1 MLESQ
6 NHPKQ
11 SYDHPTWVTYNILL
25 HGNLRPFWDD
35 SSEKKNMIP
44 GFGRTVRS
52 SKFAQTCQMEYSGD
66 IITGMS
72 WGIFW
77 NLIKKFNQHKN
88 SDIMIILVILQI
100 NEV

>member
-35 SSEKKNMIP
+35 SSEKKHDS
-44 GFGRTVRS
+44 RVRENS
-52 SKFAQTCQMEYSGD
+52 EVVKICPDVSN
-66 IITGMS
+66 
-72 WGIFW
+72 GIFRRYY
-77 NLIKKFNQHKN
+77 NRDVMGNILEFNQE
-88 SDIMIILVILQI
+88 I
-100 NEV
+100 